1 MANGNRQNF
10 TGLNFSLEIAD
21 PSRLV
26 ITWDHGCE
34 DSLQI
39 IGPEDPR
46 RQKQEEQKQQQL
58 GPVVLAQ
65 LSRDSSGQLRLRLS
79 CSCDGTAA
87 VPLANSAPVPAAG
100 SCHLSEEVPGSDDSD
115 NDDALRIN
123 DVPPLGEDVQRKSDA
138 SNEAVAEA
146 SSSSYASALE
156 EFVTT
161 ERTYVRR
168 LGLVFDVY
176 YLGLQSAVQ
185 ERRLTC
191 CSQDELKRVF
201 GHFQSMR
208 LLHEQLLSDL
218 LESEQQLGQLMC
230 QYGHQ
235 LKSYSTYYSTFPQT
249 TATVRGWMTDEAFRR
264 EFAQLRQQ
272 CTDQVEAQLDLR
284 ALLLEPVQ
292 RPMRYPMLLDRYL
305 EEIGS
310 GHVDFASA
318 HRAKNTVLESLSELE
333 KSLRDFS
340 AFQERLQLLR
350 SVAFPATLAPH
361 WEEFAHCCLR
371 HGRAW
376 QEEKPRYLLLSRRTL
391 LICASS
397 RFRQETWTAKRALP
411 VPGDLRV
418 LGCEGCLLR
427 MDTDSDARLQ
437 LEFGSRR
444 GAEEE
449 ARGDSSDSGS
459 DGVRECRDWAME
471 LRRLGVPFFD
481 SPTEGDDQLLP
492 WERAAGRTGRPV
504 MTPLDKASRCQGCG
518 ATYRLLQRRRLSCRV
533 CGGAFCSDCT
543 SYQAQ
548 TSWGGDKSLRCCFF
562 CRIAAGA
569 EPTELASDRHR
580 QLLAR
585 FRSVRALDENQ
596 ESLKGH
602 VTAWC
607 SGRWVSLWC
616 RVDPEGRQLAL
627 YKHRRD
633 FLPVMAI
640 QQPQLRVEVTEPEN
654 ADKTGT
660 PTELLVHDHQRRR
673 DCRLRPATGDDGSLF
688 ARIAGLLGRCADDL
702 NGVGTDSVDA
712 DPAPPNSTALQT
724 LALPPTTA
732 SPLASL
738 SPSPIPFG
746 DDLELMPEPW

>member
-1 MANGNRQNF
+1 RFEDNRNGCFCPLKLDRC
-10 TGLNFSLEIAD
+10 LYSLFAATVPRKYIVQPASK
-21 PSRLV
+21 SRLV

-350 SVAFPATLAPH
+350 S
-361 WEEFAHCCLR
+361 
-371 HGRAW
+371 
-376 QEEKPRYLLLSRRTL
+376 
-391 LICASS
+391 
-397 RFRQETWTAKRALP
+397 
-411 VPGDLRV
+411 
-418 LGCEGCLLR
+418 
-427 MDTDSDARLQ
+427 
-437 LEFGSRR
+437 
-444 GAEEE
+444 
-449 ARGDSSDSGS
+449 
-459 DGVRECRDWAME
+459 
-471 LRRLGVPFFD
+471 
-481 SPTEGDDQLLP
+481 
-492 WERAAGRTGRPV
+492 
-504 MTPLDKASRCQGCG
+504 GCG

-602 VTAWC
+602 VTAWF

-746 DDLELMPEPW
+746 DDLELMPEPCIVFCCLF